1 VVIPPFTWPVVRPR
15 VVVSR
20 CLLGEAVRYDG
31 GHRASEAAAALAAVF
46 EVVPACPEA
55 EAGLGVPR
63 PPVQRVAGDGG
74 VRVRGVEDP
83 ALDVTAAL
91 EAFGA
96 GFVQRQAPVHG
107 MVGKAR
113 SPSCAAG
120 DSPLFDGAG
129 QVLEEGAGVFAAA
142 LRRAWPGLPVVDEA
156 GLARAPALFA
166 GQVAV
171 FAHWQSLGGT
181 AAPREARLQF
191 HAAHRLRL
199 LAHDE
204 AALCRAG
211 RLLFT
216 DPAAYIESVMQALA
230 RPPGA
235 AGHERALARAR
246 RHLAPGLPGARL
258 QALDEALAAWR
269 EGGIS
274 LDAVRRRLRGLA
286 AEAGEADLAG
296 ASYLRPH
303 PAEAGLSPA
312 PAGCA
317 GR

>member
-1 VVIPPFTWPVVRPR
+1 MVTPSFTWPVVRPR

-31 GHRASEAAAALAAVF
+31 EHRASEAAAAVAAVF

-63 PPVQRVAGDGG
+63 PPVQRVAGGG
-74 VRVRGVEDP
+74 EVRVRGVEDP
-83 ALDVTAAL
+83 GLDVTVAL
-91 EAFGA
+91 AGFAA
-96 GFVQRQAPVHG
+96 GFVQRHAPVHG

-113 SPSCAAG
+113 SPSCAAA

-129 QVLEEGAGVFAAA
+129 RVLEEGAGVFAAA
-142 LRRAWPGLPVVDEA
+142 LRRAWPGLPVADEA

-166 GQVAV
+166 GQAAV

-181 AAPREARLQF
+181 AAPREARLRF

-204 AALCRAG
+204 AVLCRAG
-211 RLLFT
+211 RLLLT

-230 RPPGA
+230 RPPDT

-246 RHLAPGLPGARL
+246 RRLAPGLPAPRL
-258 QALDEALAAWR
+258 RVLDEVVAAWR
-269 EGGIS
+269 AGTARLE
-274 LDAVRRRLRGLA
+274 AVRERLRELA

-296 ASYLRPH
+296 ASYLWPH
-303 PAEAGLSPA
+303 PAEAGFSPA

-317 GR
+317 GQ